1 MSSLPLHYAS
11 PMHLPFNRACLD
23 RQFVLQGPDDNP
35 GGQGFG
41 VLLRGNKIVAEKQQD
56 RFVLPHG
63 KWSDEAT
70 LYLGRWQGQP
80 CYLLDQ
86 DETAALSENF
96 EICGLLDE
104 NPQLPIDLLTMG
116 GMGRMILHWQERSR
130 FCGSC
135 GQPTNWLGGEW
146 GRSCPSCRAQFFP
159 ALHPCAI
166 VLVTRPGEVLLTR
179 KPEWAPNRYSL
190 VAGFQEF
197 GESLEETAIREIAEE
212 TGIVANNVRYVG
224 SQSWP
229 FPSQVMVGFVADYV
243 EGEVEVDTTEL
254 ADARWF
260 PVDDLPS
267 LPPRRSIARY
277 ILDKA
282 FTKATT

>member
-1 MSSLPLHYAS
+1 MSSLPEHYES

-23 RQFVLQGPDDNP
+23 GQFVLQGPGDDSGGP
-35 GGQGFG
+35 GYG
-41 VLLRGNKIVAEKQQD
+41 VLLRGNKMLAAKEPG
-56 RFVLPHG
+56 RFVLPYG
-63 KWSDEAT
+63 EWSDEST
-70 LYLGRWQGQP
+70 LYLGRWKGQP
-80 CYLLDQ
+80 CYLVDQ
-86 DETAALSENF
+86 DEAAALPENL
-96 EICGLLDE
+96 EMCGLLDE
-104 NPQLPIDLLTMG
+104 NPQLPIDLLSMG
-116 GMGRMILHWQERSR
+116 GTGRMILHWQERSR
-130 FCGSC
+130 FCGYC
-135 GQPTNWLGGEW
+135 GQSTDWLIGEW
-146 GRSCPSCRAQFFP
+146 GRGCTSCQAHSFP
-159 ALHPCAI
+159 AIHPCAI

-197 GESLEETAIREIAEE
+197 GESLEETAVREIAEE
-212 TGIVANNVRYVG
+212 TGIVADNVRYVG
-224 SQSWP
+224 SQCWP

-243 EGEVEVDTTEL
+243 AGEVTVDTTEL

-282 FTKATT
+282 LEQIR